1 MLPCDKRN
9 RDFRDILN
17 ILEGRMIVVTIRIYS
32 VDEQASGQFDGGK
45 ITEQKPIGFPGE
57 GSAVDRV
64 GTLFYWAWFRTKE
77 EANLPMHPHRGFE
90 ILSYLL
96 AGTVHHRDTLGN
108 EQSIEAGGLQL
119 MQTGTGV
126 QHAEKYGEETSGF
139 QIWFEPFMGEANYA
153 TPTYADYEDQDFP
166 VQIRDKATIKTIVGP
181 GSPVRMVA
189 DAQMWDLI
197 LPAGQSFEHVIP
209 EGYSIAGLAVEGEST
224 WQFET
229 DTHQVS
235 ANEFTVCA
243 AEKTQTLHIQSKEQA
258 DSRIILIQVP
268 NVLPYP
274 SYKEV
279 KIRLESKS
287 Q

>member
-1 MLPCDKRN
+1 
-9 RDFRDILN
+9 
-17 ILEGRMIVVTIRIYS
+17 MIDVTIRIFS
-32 VDEQASGQFDGGK
+32 VDEQALGQFDEGK

-96 AGTVHHRDTLGN
+96 TGSVHHRDTLGN
-108 EQSIEAGGLQL
+108 ERSIQAGGLQL

-126 QHAEKYGEETSGF
+126 QHAEKYGKETSGF

-153 TPTYADYEDQDFP
+153 TPTYADYEDRDFP
-166 VQIRDKATIKTIVGP
+166 VQIRNKASIKTILGT

-189 DAQMWDLI
+189 DAQMWDLL

-209 EGYSIAGLAVEGEST
+209 EGYSIAGLVVEGEST
-224 WQFET
+224 WQFGI

-235 ANEFTVCA
+235 ANEFTVCE

-258 DSRIILIQVP
+258 DSRIFLIQVP
-268 NVLPYP
+268 SILPYP
-274 SYKEV
+274 SYQEV
-279 KIRLESKS
+279 KIRLDSKNK
-287 Q
+287 

>member
-1 MLPCDKRN
+1 MKVRLQNKN
-9 RDFRDILN
+9 R
-17 ILEGRMIVVTIRIYS
+17 S
-32 VDEQASGQFDGGK
+32 
-45 ITEQKPIGFPGE
+45 GFPGKVQPLIALE
-57 GSAVDRV
+57 RCFTGRGFAQRMRRIFP
-64 GTLFYWAWFRTKE
+64 L
-77 EANLPMHPHRGFE
+77 HPHRGFE

-96 AGTVHHRDTLGN
+96 AGSVHHRDTLGN
-108 EQSIEAGGLQL
+108 ERSIQSGGLQL

-126 QHAEKYGEETSGF
+126 QHAEKYGKETSGF

-153 TPTYADYEDQDFP
+153 TPTYTDYEDRDFP
-166 VQIRDKATIKTIVGP
+166 VQFRNKARIKTILGT

-197 LPAGQSFEHVIP
+197 LPEGQSFEHVIP

-224 WQFET
+224 WQLGT

-235 ANEFTVCA
+235 ANEFTVCE
-243 AEKTQTLHIQSKEQA
+243 AEKTQTLYIQSNEQV

-268 NVLPYP
+268 SILPYP

-279 KIRLESKS
+279 KIRLKPNAIGER
-287 Q
+287 